1 MEMKFSD
8 NLKEEER
15 ACIDAAVRFARE
27 RLAPSYLESQNSGR
41 FDRDLLKEMGRLGLI
56 GSDFPAEYG
65 GAGLSSFVTGA
76 VIEAIGYADINVA
89 YVPLIA
95 SLLGDVL
102 VRHATPDVANYWLPR
117 TVAGDAVLALGLT
130 EPRGGSD
137 AANLTTTARAHGNGF
152 CINGEKASISMAT
165 QADAVVLFARTGAF
179 EDGARG
185 VSGFLV
191 PLDSPGITRTGVD
204 DVGARSAGRGSIFF
218 DDVFVP
224 ADHLLGD
231 EGRGFVQVMQGF
243 DYSRALIGLQC
254 VGAAQASLDETWAYV
269 QEREAFGSPIGRY
282 QGVTFPLAEMETM
295 IEAARQLCLHTLKLR
310 DRGMPHTREAAM
322 CKWMAPKVSFDAI
335 HQCLLTFGQYGYSK
349 ETPHQQRMR
358 DVMGFEIGDGTAQI
372 MKLIIARTRIGNI
385 AAQHQPLNGRRA

>member
-1 MEMKFSD
+1 MKFSD
-8 NLKEEER
+8 KLTEEER
-15 ACIDAAVRFARE
+15 ECIDVATRFARD
-27 RLAPSYLESQNSGR
+27 RLAPNYLESQNKGLI
-41 FDRDLLKEMGRLGLI
+41 DRGLLKEMGQLGLI
-56 GSDFPAEYG
+56 GSDLPAKHG
-65 GAGLSSFVTGA
+65 GAGLSSLVTGA
-76 VIEAIGYADINVA
+76 LIEAIGHADINVA
-89 YVPLIA
+89 YVPLLA

-102 VRHATPDVANYWLPR
+102 VRHASPDVANDWLAK
-117 TVAGDAVLALGLT
+117 TISGEAILALGLT

-137 AANLTTTARAHGNGF
+137 AANLVTTARAHGNGF
-152 CINGEKASISMAT
+152 RINGEKTSISMAT

-191 PLDSPGITRTGVD
+191 PLDSPGVSRTAFD

-254 VGAAQASLDETWAYV
+254 IGAAQASLDEAWAYA
-269 QEREAFGSPIGRY
+269 QEREAFGAPIGRY
-282 QGVTFPLAEMETM
+282 QGVTFPLAEAETM
-295 IEAARQLCLHTLKLR
+295 VEAARQLCLHTLRLR
-310 DRGMPHTREAAM
+310 DNGMPHTREAAM
-322 CKWMAPKVSFDAI
+322 CKWMAPKYAFDAI
-335 HQCLLTFGQYGYSK
+335 HQSLLTFGHYGYGM

-372 MKLIIARTRIGNI
+372 MKLIIARTKIGNI
-385 AAQHQPLNGRRA
+385 AAQHQPLNGRHA